1 MAACLPAQG
10 RVQVEAAACLR
21 SLLGRV
27 QVAAAACLQSLRV
40 HRQSCQAEA
49 VAAGHS
55 PNLLLLQAA
64 VAFLA
69 ARQAVV
75 VVVVAFLR
83 RRTLACTRIER
94 KSVHE
99 ATRGDVRFKFHCRAA
114 PTLSLTGAVN
124 GAPLCARDSNEM
136 RRPSGR
142 ASIECHVYVPRRG
155 RTRGMVASSAT
166 PQLISSN
173 RTCAQVHVF
182 APRFGRTRSLRTR
195 RVGSVAGT
203 GKLTRRSSSSASLM
217 TTPFHVV
224 LLEWFV
230 AVANLSI
237 FQCGRRLRTGKV
249 VVLSPTR
256 AHSTGNGRHWATA
269 R

>member
-124 GAPLCARDSNEM
+124 GAPLCGRDSNEM
-136 RRPSGR
+136 RRPSAR
-142 ASIECHVYVPRRG
+142 TRFDRVPRVRAKK
-155 RTRGMVASSAT
+155 RTDARYGSIV
-166 PQLISSN
+166 SN
-173 RTCAQVHVF
+173 TSVDIIKSNVCAGSRFRAEIRTNA
-182 APRFGRTRSLRTR
+182 LRTR
-195 RVGSVAGT
+195 RVD
-203 GKLTRRSSSSASLM
+203 R
-217 TTPFHVV
+217 
-224 LLEWFV
+224 
-230 AVANLSI
+230 
-237 FQCGRRLRTGKV
+237 
-249 VVLSPTR
+249 
-256 AHSTGNGRHWATA
+256 
-269 R
+269 

>member
-124 GAPLCARDSNEM
+124 GAPLCAAPPQARYFHLRDGATCLITLSS
-136 RRPSGR
+136 RL
-142 ASIECHVYVPRRG
+142 AS
-155 RTRGMVASSAT
+155 TTALLT
-166 PQLISSN
+166 PL
-173 RTCAQVHVF
+173 AL
-182 APRFGRTRSLRTR
+182 P
-195 RVGSVAGT
+195 
-203 GKLTRRSSSSASLM
+203 
-217 TTPFHVV
+217 
-224 LLEWFV
+224 
-230 AVANLSI
+230 
-237 FQCGRRLRTGKV
+237 
-249 VVLSPTR
+249 
-256 AHSTGNGRHWATA
+256 
-269 R
+269 